1 MNNSLTSAF
10 AKTVAALF
18 FSATSLLANPTNPAK
33 PASFDAS
40 VYITKANKIKLAV
53 DKTTAE
59 SVSIRLR
66 EVGQSNYLFTQQVGK
81 RQTQARLQLNVD
93 DLPSGAYELEIRSAS
108 GTRIVKEVQLGT
120 ATQVAAPQRLVA
132 IN

>member
-18 FSATSLLANPTNPAK
+18 FSATPLLANPTNPTK

-40 VYITKANKIKLAV
+40 VYVTVNNTIKLAV

-59 SVSIRLR
+59 SLR
-66 EVGQSNYLFTQQVGK
+66 ISLHEVGKGDDLFSKLIGK
-81 RQTQARLQLNVD
+81 KQTNARLQLNVD
-93 DLPSGAYELEIRSAS
+93 ELPNGVYELEIKSAS
-108 GTRIVKEVQLGT
+108 GVRIVKQVQLGT
-120 ATQVAAPQRLVA
+120 VTPTVPTGRLVA
-132 IN
+132 IS